1 MRTPCP
7 LARRGKDPY
16 RVYMQETTVDRIYNA
31 LLERIV
37 TGDLQAGAPLRQD
50 HIAREY
56 VTSHVPVREALLRL
70 EARGLAI
77 SMRHRG
83 TRVTDLEPTEIR
95 EIIEMRIA
103 LETLALTHALPHL
116 ADADLVYAAKA
127 RDACDAAETMAEWD
141 RQDRLFHMAL
151 LKPCAMPRLLAAIE
165 DLHISASRH
174 VFSRLPERRLPR
186 ADLDHADL
194 LAAVGRED
202 LPEATAVLR
211 RHLRRVG

>member
-1 MRTPCP
+1 
-7 LARRGKDPY
+7 
-16 RVYMQETTVDRIYNA
+16 
-31 LLERIV
+31 
-37 TGDLQAGAPLRQD
+37 
-50 HIAREY
+50 
-56 VTSHVPVREALLRL
+56 
-70 EARGLAI
+70 
-77 SMRHRG
+77 
-83 TRVTDLEPTEIR
+83 
-95 EIIEMRIA
+95 MRIA

-116 ADADLVYAAKA
+116 SDADLVYAAKA
-127 RDACDAAETMAEWD
+127 RDACDASETMAEWD

-174 VFSRLPERRLPR
+174 VFSRLPERRRPR

>member
-1 MRTPCP
+1 
-7 LARRGKDPY
+7 
-16 RVYMQETTVDRIYNA
+16 MQETTVDRIYHA

-37 TGDLQAGAPLRQD
+37 TGDLEAGAPLRQD

-56 VTSHVPVREALLRL
+56 ETSHVPVREALLRL

-77 SMRHRG
+77 SIRHKG

-95 EIIEMRIA
+95 EVIEMRIA
-103 LETLALTHALPHL
+103 LETLALTHALPQLTETDL
-116 ADADLVYAAKA
+116 ARATDA

-141 RQDRLFHMAL
+141 RQDRLFHMSL
-151 LKPCAMPRLLAAIE
+151 LSPCAMPRLLSSIE

-174 VFSRLPERRLPR
+174 VFARLPERRQPR
-186 ADLDHADL
+186 QDADHADL
-194 LAAVGRED
+194 LAAVARDD
-202 LPEATAVLR
+202 LSEACSILR